1 MTERY
6 DSVFAQHY
14 AAYRPP
20 LHGPIL
26 ARVIQPGERF
36 AFGIDVGCGAGNS
49 SVVLV
54 EYCDRVC
61 GVDPSPSML
70 ASAQKHLQI
79 EYVLGTGGDLSFVA
93 DHAANVVTF
102 AGSLHYAKSPALR
115 TELNRVCCPGGVVIA
130 YDFEVL
136 LDSVLASLGVEIP
149 AVASDYDHAA
159 NIADWPEF
167 AVEVL
172 KQEEVE
178 LNTSAQQLSHVLL
191 ADSNRY
197 EALSAK
203 LGSAV
208 LFEQLVDRL
217 ESASSPHG
225 LNANIYYSRYVHS
238 PPS

>member
-6 DSVFAQHY
+6 DSVVAQHY

-36 AFGIDVGCGAGNS
+36 AFGVDIGCGAGNS

-70 ASAQKHLQI
+70 AGAQQHSQI
-79 EYVLGTGGDLSFVA
+79 DYVLGTGDDLSLVA
-93 DHAANVVTF
+93 DHSVNVVTF
-102 AGSLHYAKSPALR
+102 AGSLHYAKSQELR
-115 TELNRVCCPGGVVIA
+115 TELNRVCCPGAVVVA

-136 LDSVLASLGVEIP
+136 LDSVLATLGVEIP

-167 AVEVL
+167 AVEVSEKDEL
-172 KQEEVE
+172 E

-197 EALSAK
+197 EVLSAQF
-203 LGSAV
+203 GSEA
-208 LFEQLVDRL
+208 LFEEVVDRL
-217 ESASSPHG
+217 ESASGAQG
-225 LNANIYYSRYVHS
+225 LIANIYYSRYVHW